1 MLSKDIYKGV
11 RKDFDTFVIAQV
23 KLPQTKWFLKVL
35 DQWYISYFGDGSE
48 SPEYREDALKI
59 YYQVKEQVR
68 NYIRKQKVYI

>member
-59 YYQVKEQVR
+59 YYQVKEQVK
-68 NYIRKQKVYI
+68 NYVKKHRI